1 MRAVVQRVRS
11 AGVLVAGNEVGSI
24 GPGLL
29 AYVGVADD
37 DAEQDAAWI
46 ARKLAEL
53 RLFEGED
60 GRLDRSLA
68 DRLRAGE
75 PAAALVISQFTLLA
89 DIRKGRRPSF
99 VRAASPERAVPLYE
113 AVVDALRSD
122 GVEVATGSFGARML
136 VQSENDGPVTLWL
149 DSARSVRRPGGFAA
163 GPQR

>member
-11 AGVLVAGNEVGSI
+11 ASVLVAGNEVGSI

-99 VRAASPERAVPLYE
+99 VRAAPPERAVPLYE
-113 AVVDALRSD
+113 SVVDALRSD

-149 DSARSVRRPGGFAA
+149 DSARSVRRPGGFGA